1 MSARKPERA
10 MRETCRSLTIEELE
24 AADKELSKAINV
36 TSSKRR
42 AVRREL
48 RRRRS
53 ERATS
58 LLAAHIE
65 ASRAEVRKITLHKLF
80 EARRGSRGC
89 GCRRICP

>member
-24 AADKELSKAINV
+24 IADKELSKAINV
-36 TSSKRR
+36 KASKRR

-53 ERATS
+53 EQWS
-58 LLAAHIE
+58 
-65 ASRAEVRKITLHKLF
+65 
-80 EARRGSRGC
+80 G
-89 GCRRICP
+89 

>member
-24 AADKELSKAINV
+24 IADKELSKAINV

-53 ERATS
+53 EQWS
-58 LLAAHIE
+58 
-65 ASRAEVRKITLHKLF
+65 
-80 EARRGSRGC
+80 G
-89 GCRRICP
+89 